1 MMEEIKMKYLNSKKD
16 DLMKGYAIMYRG
28 KAYWLNWATMEIY
41 ATSQESFMAGVI
53 NGYKVADITADGQI
67 VKA

>member
-1 MMEEIKMKYLNSKKD
+1 MKYLNSKKD
-16 DLMKGYAIMYRG
+16 DLMKGYTLMCRG

-41 ATSQESFMAGVI
+41 ATSQESFMTGVI